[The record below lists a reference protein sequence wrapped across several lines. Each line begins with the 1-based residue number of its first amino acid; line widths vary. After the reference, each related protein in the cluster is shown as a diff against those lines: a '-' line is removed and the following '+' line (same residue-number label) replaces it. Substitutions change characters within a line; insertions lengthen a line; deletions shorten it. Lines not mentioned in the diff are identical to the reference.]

1 MADIKLNVEL
11 RDGIGKNKVNK
22 LRADNVVPGVV
33 YGKGE
38 EPRTIAIVEKD
49 LHKVYLSAGSSTIID
64 LVIGSETIPVLFK
77 DVQKHPYKNRYTHV
91 DFYMIDMKQSLRIQ
105 IPIVLEGRDDIVLQP
120 SVLTQQLNEV
130 DIECLPVDIP
140 QSAVANVVDMQYGD
154 QILVKDLDIFGNDK
168 LTFWTDAEELVATLS
183 EPREEEE
190 IEEEIDGE
198 IDAADVPTVGETESE
213 GEEAESEDEE

>member
-22 LRADNVVPGVV
+22 LRAENVVPGVV

-38 EPRTIAIVEKD
+38 EPRTISITEKE
-49 LHKVYLSAGSSTIID
+49 LHKVYSSAGSSTIID
-64 LVIGSETIPVLFK
+64 LVIDSETIPVLFK
-77 DVQKHPYKNRYTHV
+77 DVQRHPYKNRYTHV
-91 DFYMIDMKQSLRIQ
+91 DFYMIDMKESLRIM
-105 IPIVLEGRDDIVLQP
+105 IPIILEGRDDIVLQP

-130 DIECLPVDIP
+130 DIECLPIDIP
-140 QSAVANVVDMQYGD
+140 QSAVASVVDMQYGD
-154 QILVKDLDIFGNDK
+154 QILVKDLDIFENEK
-168 LTFWTDAEELVATLS
+168 LTFWTDPEELVATLL

-190 IEEEIDGE
+190 IEEDLDSE
-198 IDAADVPTVGETESE
+198 IDAADVPTVDETESE